1 MQSIKLNEK
10 IVKHLGRTLTQD
22 DILWLSLSG
31 SGIEFLYTG
40 TYLEICLQG
49 DDHID
54 ASTDHTRIAVYID
67 DKRVLDEMVKSSQPR
82 YTIID
87 EQTPVTCAVRILKL
101 SEAPMSIVGIRE
113 LIADDN
119 AKISCLTAVTAYT
132 PVLRMKLRISATLQN
147 SCPRTIL

>member
-82 YTIID
+82 YTKIGRAS
-87 EQTPVTCAVRILKL
+87 C
-101 SEAPMSIVGIRE
+101 RE
-113 LIADDN
+113 R
-119 AKISCLTAVTAYT
+119 V
-132 PVLRMKLRISATLQN
+132 
-147 SCPRTIL
+147 